1 MFSSFRIMFV
11 TFVICVAALS
21 TILDLRTITTALEYF
36 VSSNDNQTHD
46 RRAFRRDF
54 IYGHDAA
61 VPILRINEKVT
72 IIINI

>member
-1 MFSSFRIMFV
+1 MAELI
-11 TFVICVAALS
+11 
-21 TILDLRTITTALEYF
+21 TILDLLTITTVLQYF
-36 VSSNDNQTHD
+36 DSPNDNQTHD